1 MVKWDKTS
9 PIYFNKLAACTTAIG
24 RQRIYDAK
32 WGVQGSENRNCGWWD
47 DDPKIVEKP

>member
-1 MVKWDKTS
+1 MGAKTS

-32 WGVQGSENRNCGWWD
+32 WGVQGWKKQELVDGGTVM
-47 DDPKIVEKP
+47 ILM